1 MEKKK
6 LSQDEKSVL
15 EQYII
20 PFYNANKRHPLFP
33 GRDSVQAEADL
44 LGISVEELQ
53 EYRLNLDQNAKQAA
67 LELLKED
74 EIIDLLDKIPFD
86 GNEIIVALGDSSTE
100 DAQGWFNIFKN
111 LLEISSENAEFQFIN
126 AGISGNT
133 TTDGLRRLDRDV
145 LLAEPDWVF
154 VSLGTFDVQRLNIAP
169 DRTLIPLSETWEN
182 LNTIQEILEE
192 QLENPVIWLTPTPV
206 IQELLEENLMNE
218 FSIDEMD
225 MAQLIE
231 VVAGKRG
238 VIIDPQG
245 RRLGE
250 EKPQAWNYLSDGLNP
265 SLAGHTNTVREILKM
280 MAQVDIKS

>member
-20 PFYNANKRHPLFP
+20 PFYHAGKRHPLFP
-33 GRDSVQAEADL
+33 GRNSIEAEADL
-44 LGISVEELQ
+44 LGITVEELQ
-53 EYRLNLDQNAKQAA
+53 EYRLNLNQNAKQAA

-86 GNEIIVALGDSSTE
+86 GNETIVALGDSSTE

-133 TTDGLRRLDRDV
+133 TTDALRRLDRDV
-145 LLAEPDWVF
+145 LLSEPDWVF
-154 VSLGTFDVQRLNIAP
+154 VSLGTYDVQRLNIAP
-169 DRTLIPLSETWEN
+169 GRTLIPLSETWEN

-192 QLENPVIWLTPTPV
+192 QLENPVVWITPTPV
-206 IQELLEENLMNE
+206 ISELLEANLMHE

-225 MAQLIE
+225 MAQVIE

-245 RRLGE
+245 RRFGE

-265 SLAGHTNTVREILKM
+265 SLAGHINTVREILKM
-280 MAQVDIKS
+280 MAQVDVKS

>member
-6 LSQDEKSVL
+6 LSKEEKSVL

-20 PFYNANKRHPLFP
+20 PFYHAGKRHPLFP
-33 GRDSVQAEADL
+33 GRDSIQAEADL
-44 LGISVEELQ
+44 LGISVEELN
-53 EYRLNLDQNAKQAA
+53 EYRTNLDQNAKQAA

-86 GNEIIVALGDSSTE
+86 GEETIVALGDSSTE
-100 DAQGWFNIFKN
+100 DAQGWFSIFKN
-111 LLEISSENAEFQFIN
+111 LLEISSENAEFNFIN
-126 AGISGNT
+126 AGVSYNT
-133 TTDGLRRLDRDV
+133 TTEALRRLDRDV
-145 LLAEPDWVF
+145 LLSEPDWVF

-182 LNTIQEILEE
+182 LNSIQEVLEE
-192 QLENPVIWLTPTPV
+192 QLENPVVWITPTPV
-206 IQELLEENLMNE
+206 IPDLLGENLMYE

-225 MAQLIE
+225 MAQVIE

-250 EKPQAWNYLSDGLNP
+250 EEPKAWNYLSDGLHP
-265 SLAGHTNTVREILKM
+265 SLVGHTNTVREILKM